1 MYTCIGTHV
10 SGCTLSFADDILVYR
25 HGRSRQDIAELV
37 QLELN
42 RIDEWCSEMNGKIH
56 PDKASTLWLTLNNH
70 AVNAVMP
77 NVSIGDKAI
86 KREDTL
92 RYLGIIFD
100 RSLSGKDH
108 ITRIV
113 QRSRKGLTALKT
125 MAGAKMPQKI
135 LVILYQAL
143 VVSVMEYG
151 LGLLTLSKSQLQ
163 RLDVIQNE
171 GMRAILGCTKDTSAE
186 AMRHLLDLPTVSER
200 HKLAPRSATY
210 RWETRLGGTKK
221 CPIACKMEEK
231 VQLSAVYFYS
241 TQWKSISRSW
251 VHIRIQ
257 SNQVYTSRLWTMYI
271 TFDWKISRKI

>member
-1 MYTCIGTHV
+1 MHTYIGTHV

-113 QRSRKGLTALKT
+113 QRSRKGLTALKKK

-135 LVILYQAL
+135 LVIMYQAL
-143 VVSVMEYG
+143 VVC
-151 LGLLTLSKSQLQ
+151 LS
-163 RLDVIQNE
+163 DVIWSK
-171 GMRAILGCTKDTSAE
+171 TP
-186 AMRHLLDLPTVSER
+186 HV
-200 HKLAPRSATY
+200 
-210 RWETRLGGTKK
+210 
-221 CPIACKMEEK
+221 
-231 VQLSAVYFYS
+231 V
-241 TQWKSISRSW
+241 
-251 VHIRIQ
+251 
-257 SNQVYTSRLWTMYI
+257 
-271 TFDWKISRKI
+271 